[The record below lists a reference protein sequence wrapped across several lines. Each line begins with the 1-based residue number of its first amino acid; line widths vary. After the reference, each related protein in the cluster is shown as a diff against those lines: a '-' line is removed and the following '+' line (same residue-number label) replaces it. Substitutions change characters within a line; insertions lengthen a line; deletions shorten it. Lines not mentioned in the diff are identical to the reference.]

1 MEERDFRRQQIKRV
15 IQNLK
20 CYYNFFSNSKSEV
33 RSTIFSDNKS
43 SILVNYIDVRNEVD
57 MPVEN
62 VIEDTVVNELVDFE
76 NLKKKRKTINTFLKM
91 TFKNDELNQKLISSL
106 TTTLS
111 ENFYCELCPGKI
123 FKNKRGLNIH
133 KAWHKKHNN

>member
-91 TFKNDELNQKLISSL
+91 TFKNDKLNQKLISSL

>member
-1 MEERDFRRQQIKRV
+1 LEERDFRRQQIKRV

-20 CYYNFFSNSKSEV
+20 CYYNFFSNSISEV

-91 TFKNDELNQKLISSL
+91 TFKNDKLNQKLISSL

>member
-15 IQNLK
+15 IKNLK

-91 TFKNDELNQKLISSL
+91 TFKNDKLNQKLISSL

>member
-1 MEERDFRRQQIKRV
+1 
-15 IQNLK
+15 
-20 CYYNFFSNSKSEV
+20 
-33 RSTIFSDNKS
+33 
-43 SILVNYIDVRNEVD
+43 
-57 MPVEN
+57 
-62 VIEDTVVNELVDFE
+62 
-76 NLKKKRKTINTFLKM
+76 M
-91 TFKNDELNQKLISSL
+91 TFKNDKLNQKLISSL

>member
-20 CYYNFFSNSKSEV
+20 CYYNFFSNSISEV

-91 TFKNDELNQKLISSL
+91 TFKNDKLNQKLISSL